1 MGIVM
6 MNEIGVIGI
15 TGIISIMIIVGI
27 CIYFDE
33 S

>member
-1 MGIVM
+1 M

-15 TGIISIMIIVGI
+15 IGIISIMIIVGLY
-27 CIYFDE
+27 IYFDE

>member
-1 MGIVM
+1 M
-6 MNEIGVIGI
+6 MNEIGIIGI
-15 TGIISIMIIVGI
+15 IGIIIIMIIVGI

>member
-6 MNEIGVIGI
+6 MNDIGIIGI
-15 TGIISIMIIVGI
+15 TVIISIMIIVGI

>member
-6 MNEIGVIGI
+6 MNEIGIIGI
-15 TGIISIMIIVGI
+15 IGIISIMIIVGI
-27 CIYFDE
+27 FIYFDE

>member
-1 MGIVM
+1 M

-15 TGIISIMIIVGI
+15 IGIISIMIIVGI

>member
-1 MGIVM
+1 M
-6 MNEIGVIGI
+6 MNDIGIIGI
-15 TGIISIMIIVGI
+15 TVIISIMIIVGI

>member
-1 MGIVM
+1 M
-6 MNEIGVIGI
+6 MNEIGIIGI
-15 TGIISIMIIVGI
+15 TGIIIVMIIVGM